1 MEDSN
6 SRTFKGLEFLF
17 KIQGRSR
24 TSKDPMNPVKNAN
37 KIYKNIVNKTF
48 IILKHDYYP
57 AQCRN
62 QMHNQFHICD
72 AKHTTTCTCQCYH
85 LDSALS

>member
-24 TSKDPMNPVKNAN
+24 TSKDPMNPVKNA
-37 KIYKNIVNKTF
+37 KKYTKT
-48 IILKHDYYP
+48 LLTKH
-57 AQCRN
+57 
-62 QMHNQFHICD
+62 
-72 AKHTTTCTCQCYH
+72 
-85 LDSALS
+85 L